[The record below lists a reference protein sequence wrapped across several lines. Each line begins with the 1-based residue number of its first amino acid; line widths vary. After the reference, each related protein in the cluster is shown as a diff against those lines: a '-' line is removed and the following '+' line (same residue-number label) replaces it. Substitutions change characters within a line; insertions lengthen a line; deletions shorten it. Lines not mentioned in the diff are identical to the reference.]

1 MPHTP
6 FGTFLAGV
14 SATGSKDPAGST
26 GIRPTYVFLCQ
37 FNSCSISLRD
47 FVHSGY
53 CDPKRRR
60 VSSVVRRRHKSCPH
74 PKFENR
80 RRY

>member
-37 FNSCSISLRD
+37 FNSCRIFNIKKID
-47 FVHSGY
+47 KKNKNH
-53 CDPKRRR
+53 DA
-60 VSSVVRRRHKSCPH
+60 
-74 PKFENR
+74 
-80 RRY
+80 